1 MTHYAKGLRLRN
13 ADGKALPDG
22 AEVGAYGELF
32 IDDATG
38 FVSAATPAAEKVD
51 ATPVKVAR
59 LLHTTADAAE
69 RAATASGQLTVQVPG
84 DYEVYASG
92 DILGGN
98 ASVMKVE
105 VFRNGAVV
113 ADAAATPGGSIAAHV
128 VAAGTAVRQS
138 WALVGTLPIALG
150 LGAGAEVRQ
159 PLGLAV
165 VGGLMV
171 SQVLTLYL
179 TPVVY
184 LYLDKLTRREEA
196 AHVHFDSDP
205 A

>member
-138 WALVGTLPIALG
+138 WALVGTLPDCAVGTTVDLRVTGSVGTVTI
-150 LGAGAEVRQ
+150 RQ
-159 PLGLAV
+159 LRFGIRL
-165 VGGLMV
+165 VGDNARPGEP
-171 SQVLTLYL
+171 T
-179 TPVVY
+179 T
-184 LYLDKLTRREEA
+184 
-196 AHVHFDSDP
+196 
-205 A
+205 